1 MTDLPLFL
9 LAFIFI
15 ISLLL
20 KQLSTYLTTKLLA
33 IMPKHGPLQFLSL
46 SHSLSSVIHFVQ
58 LRKYNYHH
66 CLSLLFIS
74 TDEIHLPMLYATA
87 VHWNVLSNFLNK
99 ILKVKKYRNHK
110 MYLIMKM
117 VTICILWD
125 TNNRNSTEIKKSKPS
140 WCEMNRCHVL
150 QIYLNWE

>member
-20 KQLSTYLTTKLLA
+20 KQLSTYYQIIGNNAKTWPIT
-33 IMPKHGPLQFLSL
+33 IPI
-46 SHSLSSVIHFVQ
+46 SLSSVIHFVQ

-74 TDEIHLPMLYATA
+74 TDEIHLPTLYAIA

-125 TNNRNSTEIKKSKPS
+125 TNNRNYTEIKKSKSS

>member
-20 KQLSTYLTTKLLA
+20 KQLSTYYQIIGNNAKTWPIT
-33 IMPKHGPLQFLSL
+33 IPI
-46 SHSLSSVIHFVQ
+46 SLSSVIHFVQ
-58 LRKYNYHH
+58 LCKYNYHH

-74 TDEIHLPMLYATA
+74 TDEIHLPMLYAIA

-150 QIYLNWE
+150 QTYLNWE